1 MQELAQSETSG
12 KVSTNRTNS
21 RNREAQEE
29 RKRVPV
35 LPEWI
40 DGYLEYMNTQEF
52 QVTDK
57 LKVQPKLTRGKYL
70 QLLSVGWEES

>member
-1 MQELAQSETSG
+1 MQELAQTETSG

-21 RNREAQEE
+21 RNRELREE
-29 RKRVPV
+29 HKGVPF

-57 LKVQPKLTRGKYL
+57 LKVQPNLTRGKYL
-70 QLLSVGWEES
+70 LSIGWEES